1 MFNLL
6 RLMGY
11 AATGKAVEDLRPL
24 VRFFFEA
31 TGSPGDNNF
40 PAPLLR
46 AACASVERQRDLAA
60 TIQLEFEDFLE
71 GRVQKLLEHVGP
83 LQVQVDAILC
93 DVGDVNVE

>member
-1 MFNLL
+1 MLL
-6 RLMGY
+6 Q
-11 AATGKAVEDLRPL
+11 GKLWKIFDPL